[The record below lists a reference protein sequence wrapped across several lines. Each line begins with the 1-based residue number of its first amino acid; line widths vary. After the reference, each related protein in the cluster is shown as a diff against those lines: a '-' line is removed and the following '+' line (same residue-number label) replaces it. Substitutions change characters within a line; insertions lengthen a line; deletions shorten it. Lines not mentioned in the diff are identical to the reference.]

1 MQGGGYGDE
10 YEDKLIPELK
20 LQWGI
25 VRNNKDPWKI
35 GRVTVYVAGVTV
47 KESPWALPVGM
58 PGSGKSTQ
66 GSYRVP
72 RVGATVLVGFIMG
85 DIDFPFYIAGPH
97 QQAGGPPR
105 RVQRATVDEAA
116 SIQVLAETESFEVYI
131 VDLPTEKKFVV
142 ASLEEGAGQNGGS
155 AEAANMIEMDLV
167 DGSIRLKAA
176 NYLILEGA
184 LVNVGGVKVQIGS
197 RIVLPVGAP
206 I

>member
-1 MQGGGYGDE
+1 MQSGYGDE
-10 YEDKLIPELK
+10 YEDKLPLELK
-20 LQWGI
+20 LHWGI
-25 VRNNKDPWKI
+25 IRENRDPWKI
-35 GRVTVYVAGVTV
+35 GRVRVYVAGITE
-47 KESPWALPVGM
+47 KEGPWALPAGM

-72 RVGATVLVGFIMG
+72 RIGATVLVGFIMG
-85 DIDFPFYIAGPH
+85 DIDFPFYIAGPF
-97 QQAGGPPR
+97 QQGSGAPPR
-105 RVQRATVDEAA
+105 RIQRATANEAP

-142 ASLEEGAGQNGGS
+142 ASLEEDPAQNGGS
-155 AEAANMIEMDLV
+155 AGAKNLIEMDLV
-167 DGSIRLKAA
+167 DGSIRLKAS

-184 LVNVGGVKVQIGS
+184 LVNVGGVKMQIGS